1 MAGVGFSDDNLMVSN
16 LNLQNRDICRGGRRG
31 TRTDGCVIKIS
42 RILELKKGM
51 EVVLTVKRATKI
63 MPLVLQ
69 HYCKT
74 RRIAVLRVFSS
85 AFEPVLLKIRM
96 FTGLNVGGKTCNI
109 VFQLVLQNKLHVFL
123 NPFYQGLRGSQ

>member
-1 MAGVGFSDDNLMVSN
+1 M
-16 LNLQNRDICRGGRRG
+16 

-42 RILELKKGM
+42 RMHELKKGM

-74 RRIAVLRVFSS
+74 RRIAMLRVFSP
-85 AFEPVLLKIRM
+85 AFEPVLQKIRM
-96 FTGLNVGGKTCNI
+96 FT
-109 VFQLVLQNKLHVFL
+109 LVLQNKLHVFFK
-123 NPFYQGLRGSQ
+123 PFLPKLKRISIGSSR